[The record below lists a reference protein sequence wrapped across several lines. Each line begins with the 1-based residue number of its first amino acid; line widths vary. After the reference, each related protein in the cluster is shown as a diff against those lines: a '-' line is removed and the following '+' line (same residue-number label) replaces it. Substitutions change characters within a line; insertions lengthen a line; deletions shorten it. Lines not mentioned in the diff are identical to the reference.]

1 LASHN
6 QQRSIALVGFMAAGK
21 SKIGRL
27 LARRLELP
35 FVDTDKLIEDSLGL
49 SVAEIFRERG
59 EAAFREAERD
69 TIGSLLK
76 GDAHVIATGGGAFV
90 DEQTRDALNRN
101 SQTVWLDAPFELVV
115 RRLARSSRRPLAT
128 GKPVSELR
136 DLWNERRKSYAQAHF
151 HIRVTGGDPERLV
164 ARILK
169 ALKET
174 G

>member
-27 LARRLELP
+27 LASRLELP

-49 SVAEIFRERG
+49 SVAEIFRDRG

-76 GDAHVIATGGGAFV
+76 GDAYVIATGGGAFV

-101 SQTVWLDAPFELVV
+101 SQTVWLDAPFELVLQ
-115 RRLARSSRRPLAT
+115 RLARSSMRPLAMR
-128 GKPVSELR
+128 KSASELR
-136 DLWNERRKSYAQAHF
+136 RLWDERRKSYAQAHL
-151 HIRVTGGDPERLV
+151 HVLVMDGDPERLV
-164 ARILK
+164 DRIVK
-169 ALKET
+169 ALDET